1 MAATAASPAGPS
13 RFPGNWYMEQ
23 LAQATPLKRS
33 GPPQEWAGMLA
44 FLASAD
50 SSYVT
55 GQVMVVDCGRTGL
68 TPGTFPWLS
77 PSTV

>member
-1 MAATAASPAGPS
+1 
-13 RFPGNWYMEQ
+13 MEQ

-44 FLASAD
+44 FLASSDA
-50 SSYVT
+50 SYVT

-68 TPGTFPWLS
+68 TPGTFPLPMS
-77 PSTV
+77 ESL